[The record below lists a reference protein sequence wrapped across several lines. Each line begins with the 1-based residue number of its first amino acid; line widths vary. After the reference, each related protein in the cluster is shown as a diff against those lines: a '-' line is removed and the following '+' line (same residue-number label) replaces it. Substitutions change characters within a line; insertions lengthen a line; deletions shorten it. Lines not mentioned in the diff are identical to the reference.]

1 MENRRRNGGR
11 EGGRGREREGDVDV
25 HVRTFIGG
33 NLAYGAVPV
42 ASSRAVIP
50 RLQISAFSL

>member
-1 MENRRRNGGR
+1 MGMEKERRK
-11 EGGRGREREGDVDV
+11 RERERGGGRSVLLDVF
-25 HVRTFIGG
+25 TFIGG